1 MAAMEDE
8 EVDLYADPRKG
19 QSAYLPKELT
29 EVRFPHIEA
38 KREQRLTSYR
48 RRLLKLP
55 NRLL

>member
-1 MAAMEDE
+1 MEDE